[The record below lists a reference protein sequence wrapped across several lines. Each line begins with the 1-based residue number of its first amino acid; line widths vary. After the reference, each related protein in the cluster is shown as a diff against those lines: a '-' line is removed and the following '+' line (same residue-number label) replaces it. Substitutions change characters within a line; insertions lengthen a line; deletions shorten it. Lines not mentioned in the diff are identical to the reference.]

1 MGICSLSLFCHLM
14 LEIQSFI
21 AVDGLGKEKQMFHGH
36 HFTPL
41 SPELAMRHLPLYRQ
55 GNLFTRIES
64 SHAGSPN
71 LHGQSQHSDQICLS
85 LKVRVDFFVCFV
97 FWFTSFST
105 LTSEIQIFFFKNY
118 TYSFYACLPKPF
130 WLLNI
135 RRNHMWLSDFRAAVL
150 AAMP

>member
-55 GNLFTRIES
+55 GNLFTRTES

-85 LKVRVDFFVCFV
+85 LKVHVGFFVCFV
-97 FWFTSFST
+97 FCFTSFST
-105 LTSEIQIFFFKNY
+105 LTSEIQIFFLKKLY
-118 TYSFYACLPKPF
+118 LLILCLFAQAIVAP
-130 WLLNI
+130 
-135 RRNHMWLSDFRAAVL
+135 
-150 AAMP
+150 